1 MTFNPDNFRREDDSI
16 LDLPTENGSVKD
28 DLQDIRNEH
37 AKALRDIRKE
47 RDENRREGLND
58 EADELQ
64 NKTRNKKHVLF
75 RVARPEQNRKVLDNA
90 TGKVFESF
98 DNLRLSINSDDRSKF
113 SKLLGE
119 MSKDDIEILLDSNYK
134 NSSANVLL
142 AMQRIGEKLNQ
153 HGLLRYRDKKIYSGF
168 VQEMLIK
175 GARGDG
181 KMYEKKEALELL
193 GDISY
198 DIEPEDKKIIRNQVD
213 KNLNN
218 EKFTK
223 LFLEGEQGK
232 RTIESLIDIGSTVA
246 IESIS
251 NVVKEVIKPDSNFDM
266 KDTLSHLIWGYE
278 DRQETTRLII
288 EIVGRNLEEE
298 FNIKD
303 GVEVVKRWKG
313 KDSISILS
321 NLFSLRNIEK
331 DRPGGAKLL
340 NESYGICEFNRYP
353 TEMMIDQIDNHDKDV
368 PYGAVFFPAEDE
380 SDAFD
385 QNKEVLKQL
394 YDGTKGRH
402 ISRVFEV
409 DEKSSFARFLVT
421 LRLKYKHKID
431 FMILVAHG
439 EKYGLRFSW
448 KSRLNKDIVNES
460 TSIDSI
466 KEMMTDEPS
475 IALISCS
482 TGAEDG
488 FAQIASYKLEA
499 RVQAPIVDTVAESL
513 SVRYEGDKPILNVK
527 FRDDQREYL
536 NGILVK

>member
-1 MTFNPDNFRREDDSI
+1 
-16 LDLPTENGSVKD
+16 
-28 DLQDIRNEH
+28 
-37 AKALRDIRKE
+37 
-47 RDENRREGLND
+47 
-58 EADELQ
+58 
-64 NKTRNKKHVLF
+64 
-75 RVARPEQNRKVLDNA
+75 
-90 TGKVFESF
+90 
-98 DNLRLSINSDDRSKF
+98 
-113 SKLLGE
+113 
-119 MSKDDIEILLDSNYK
+119 
-134 NSSANVLL
+134 
-142 AMQRIGEKLNQ
+142 
-153 HGLLRYRDKKIYSGF
+153 
-168 VQEMLIK
+168 
-175 GARGDG
+175 
-181 KMYEKKEALELL
+181 
-193 GDISY
+193 
-198 DIEPEDKKIIRNQVD
+198 
-213 KNLNN
+213 
-218 EKFTK
+218 
-223 LFLEGEQGK
+223 
-232 RTIESLIDIGSTVA
+232 
-246 IESIS
+246 
-251 NVVKEVIKPDSNFDM
+251 M